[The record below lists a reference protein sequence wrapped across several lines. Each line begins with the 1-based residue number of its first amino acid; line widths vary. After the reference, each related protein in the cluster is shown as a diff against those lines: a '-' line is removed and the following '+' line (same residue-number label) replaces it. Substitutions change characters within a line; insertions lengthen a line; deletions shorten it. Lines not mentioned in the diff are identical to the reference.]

1 MKINKETLDIL
12 KNFSNINPN
21 LVIKGG
27 NVIST
32 IAEAKN
38 IMASATIS
46 EDFPKEFGIY
56 DLNEFLSALSL
67 IEDPQLEFGDDSVV
81 IKSDT
86 SSLNYRYAD
95 SSILTSP
102 QKEVNMP
109 PSDLT
114 IELTHDVISQIR
126 RAGTALGHP
135 VVSIKSNG
143 DGVIF
148 AEIKDPNNSSAHTFS
163 YIIKKDAEKV
173 TCDFQLLISNL
184 KLIAG
189 NYDVSI
195 SSKLISHW
203 KETNSNIQYWI
214 ALEKNSSFN
223 S

>member
-1 MKINKETLDIL
+1 MKISKETLDIL

-21 LVIKGG
+21 LVVKGG

-38 IMASATIS
+38 IMASATVT
-46 EDFPKEFGIY
+46 EEFPKEFGIY

-67 IEDPQLEFGDDSVV
+67 IEDPDFEFGDDSVL
-81 IKSDT
+81 IKSET

-109 PSDLT
+109 VSDLSIT
-114 IELTHDVISQIR
+114 LTHDVINQIR
-126 RAGTALGHP
+126 RAGSALGHS

-143 DGVIF
+143 DGTIV

-163 YIIKKDAEKV
+163 YIIKKNAENVK
-173 TCDFQLLISNL
+173 CDFQLLIANL
-184 KLIAG
+184 KLISG
-189 NYDVSI
+189 NYDVDI

-203 KETNSNIQYWI
+203 KATNSDIQYWI
-214 ALEKNSSFN
+214 ALEKNSSFGV
-223 S
+223 